1 MLSSPSFFRSS
12 GQHGPDPKAGARS
25 PEGVPDRAA
34 TGREGEDEVKKIVAV
49 ALVLVALMPS
59 FNPGKQEFDT
69 FILVHVKKN
78 LHLEKG
84 AFGDQVVS
92 FLGPAL
98 IDQMFSR
105 KDCFS
110 FLSIRCAFPVT
121 LPAIFWVSFTSSFPS
136 DPLHPERI
144 PEKLFHS
151 LSLS

>member
-1 MLSSPSFFRSS
+1 VLSSPSFFRSS

-98 IDQMFSR
+98 IDQMSSR
-105 KDCFS
+105 KDCFFFS
-110 FLSIRCAFPVT
+110 FYTLRLPRHPPRYFLGFLHIFLPV
-121 LPAIFWVSFTSSFPS
+121 
-136 DPLHPERI
+136 
-144 PEKLFHS
+144 
-151 LSLS
+151 